1 METQVGQLYAITAVV
16 AQFEVTPE
24 TLVRYERAGLL
35 RPQLINEVR
44 FYSTADIDRL
54 NTIRRMTDIMGINLA
69 GVDVVLRLLEEI
81 KLLQR
86 QLELLHIPAI
96 AAVVRGRTRCRSH
109 RSRCNR
115 TSSVSTR
122 ALRLA

>member
-1 METQVGQLYAITAVV
+1 METRVDELYAITAVV

-35 RPQLINEVR
+35 FPQLINEVR
-44 FYSTADIDRL
+44 FYTTADIERL

-81 KLLQR
+81 RLLQR
-86 QLELLHIPAI
+86 QLE
-96 AAVVRGRTRCRSH
+96 
-109 RSRCNR
+109 
-115 TSSVSTR
+115 
-122 ALRLA
+122 

>member
-1 METQVGQLYAITAVV
+1 MDTRVDTDLYAITAVV

-35 RPQLINEVR
+35 RPMLVNEVR

-81 KLLQR
+81 RLLQR
-86 QLELLHIPAI
+86 QLE
-96 AAVVRGRTRCRSH
+96 
-109 RSRCNR
+109 
-115 TSSVSTR
+115 
-122 ALRLA
+122 